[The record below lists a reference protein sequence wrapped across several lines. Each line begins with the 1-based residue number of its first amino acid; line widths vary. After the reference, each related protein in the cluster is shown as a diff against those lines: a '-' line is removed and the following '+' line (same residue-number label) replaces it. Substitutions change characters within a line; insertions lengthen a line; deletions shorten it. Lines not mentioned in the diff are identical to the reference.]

1 MKMCLKISTY
11 RSGNSQVSSR
21 VVFIKLNRR
30 SLWIR
35 KGTPAC
41 FQLAEQFYFSYF
53 CFQVSSFCQE
63 ALAIANSII
72 HPRSFPQVC
81 SAAGPLSLSTSE
93 HHPSNGP
100 LSTDFDQSS
109 SMSVTSRSLVQTGN
123 GNSLSQPSILSRGSF
138 ENSNGVGYSEIG
150 QNFLRYSEKGQAT
163 GSSDVNS
170 SLTSARNISEEY
182 EHNTFQKSTVSQ
194 SETSSSQADHCIVMD
209 NASQLA
215 RIQVSTSSSDSSMP
229 QLLNQEGFIEANKS
243 KTVSENTTHETEQ
256 RDVTTSFFQSAVLH
270 DTHNTYGSFEPK
282 RRRADD
288 SCISS
293 DQMLNDKQSEST
305 PASEDQWIGHTK
317 DKECKEG
324 GEAET
329 NEVSKIFVVF
339 ECFLSSSV
347 K

>member
-1 MKMCLKISTY
+1 
-11 RSGNSQVSSR
+11 
-21 VVFIKLNRR
+21 
-30 SLWIR
+30 
-35 KGTPAC
+35 
-41 FQLAEQFYFSYF
+41 
-53 CFQVSSFCQE
+53 
-63 ALAIANSII
+63 
-72 HPRSFPQVC
+72 
-81 SAAGPLSLSTSE
+81 
-93 HHPSNGP
+93 
-100 LSTDFDQSS
+100 
-109 SMSVTSRSLVQTGN
+109 MSVTSRSLVQTGN

-138 ENSNGVGYSEIG
+138 ENSNGV
-150 QNFLRYSEKGQAT
+150 RYSEKGQAT

-209 NASQLA
+209 NASQLT

-243 KTVSENTTHETEQ
+243 KTVSENTTHDTEQ

-270 DTHNTYGSFEPK
+270 DMHNTFGSSEPK

-293 DQMLNDKQSEST
+293 DQMLNDKQPEST
-305 PASEDQWIGHTK
+305 SEDQWIGHTK
-317 DKECKEG
+317 DKECKER
-324 GEAET
+324 GEAGT

-339 ECFLSSSV
+339 ECFLSASV

>member
-1 MKMCLKISTY
+1 M
-11 RSGNSQVSSR
+11 
-21 VVFIKLNRR
+21 
-30 SLWIR
+30 
-35 KGTPAC
+35 
-41 FQLAEQFYFSYF
+41 
-53 CFQVSSFCQE
+53 
-63 ALAIANSII
+63 
-72 HPRSFPQVC
+72 C

-109 SMSVTSRSLVQTGN
+109 SMSVTSRSLVQTGS
-123 GNSLSQPSILSRGSF
+123 GNSLSQQRILSRGSF

-215 RIQVSTSSSDSSMP
+215 RIQVSTSSFDSSMP

-243 KTVSENTTHETEQ
+243 KTVLENTTHETEQ
-256 RDVTTSFFQSAVLH
+256 RDVTTSFFQSAVLN
-270 DTHNTYGSFEPK
+270 DTHNTFGSSEPK

-288 SCISS
+288 SCIGS
-293 DQMLNDKQSEST
+293 DQMLNDKQPEST
-305 PASEDQWIGHTK
+305 SEGQWIGHTK
-317 DKECKEG
+317 DKECKER
-324 GEAET
+324 GEAAT

-339 ECFLSSSV
+339 ECFLSASV

>member
-1 MKMCLKISTY
+1 MKMLLKISTY
-11 RSGNSQVSSR
+11 RPGNSRVSSR
-21 VVFIKLNRR
+21 VVFIKLNCR

-41 FQLAEQFYFSYF
+41 FQLAEQYYFSYF

-63 ALAIANSII
+63 ALAVANSIV

-109 SMSVTSRSLVQTGN
+109 SVSVTSRSLVQTGS

-138 ENSNGVGYSEIG
+138 ENSNGVGFSEIG
-150 QNFLRYSEKGQAT
+150 QNSLRYSENSQAT
-163 GSSDVNS
+163 ESSDVS
-170 SLTSARNISEEY
+170 SSSTSVRNISEEY

-194 SETSSSQADHCIVMD
+194 NETSNSKANHRIEMD
-209 NASQLA
+209 NASQSA
-215 RIQVSTSSSDSSMP
+215 RLQASTSSSDNSLP

-243 KTVSENTTHETEQ
+243 KTGLENTTHETEQ

-270 DTHNTYGSFEPK
+270 DTHNTFGSSEPK

-288 SCISS
+288 SCIGS
-293 DQMLNDKQSEST
+293 DQMLNDKQPEST
-305 PASEDQWIGHTK
+305 PTSEEQWIGHTK
-317 DKECKEG
+317 DKEREER
-324 GEAET
+324 EAAAT
-329 NEVSKIFVVF
+329 NEVSKIYVVF
-339 ECFLSSSV
+339 
-347 K
+347 